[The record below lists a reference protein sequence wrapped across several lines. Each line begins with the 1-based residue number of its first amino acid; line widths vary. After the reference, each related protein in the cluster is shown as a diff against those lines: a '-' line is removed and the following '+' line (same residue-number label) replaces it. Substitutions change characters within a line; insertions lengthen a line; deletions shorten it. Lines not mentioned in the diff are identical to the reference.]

1 MSQQKNIKRET
12 IKEKTMTDK
21 IVEAVRADLL
31 ERSQVGINKYGT
43 TLDRTDIDLK
53 GWLQH
58 SYEECLDM
66 ANYLKRCI
74 IQLETK

>member
-1 MSQQKNIKRET
+1 
-12 IKEKTMTDK
+12 MTDK
-21 IVEAVRADLL
+21 VVEAVRADLL
-31 ERSQVGINKYGT
+31 KRSEVGIDKYNT
-43 TLDRTDIDLK
+43 TLERTDIDLK

-74 IQLETK
+74 IELEQNHEKRI

>member
-1 MSQQKNIKRET
+1 
-12 IKEKTMTDK
+12 MTDK
-21 IVEAVRADLL
+21 VVEAVRADLL
-31 ERSQVGINKYGT
+31 ERSKRGIDKYNT
-43 TLDRTDIDLK
+43 TLERTDIDLK

-74 IQLETK
+74 IQLEKK

>member
-1 MSQQKNIKRET
+1 
-12 IKEKTMTDK
+12 MTDK
-21 IVEAVRADLL
+21 VVEAVRADLL
-31 ERSQVGINKYGT
+31 ERSKRGIDKYNT
-43 TLDRTDIDLK
+43 TLERTDIDLK

>member
-1 MSQQKNIKRET
+1 
-12 IKEKTMTDK
+12 MTDK
-21 IVEAVRADLL
+21 VVEAVRADLL
-31 ERSQVGINKYGT
+31 ERSKRGIDKYNT
-43 TLDRTDIDLK
+43 TLERTDIDLK

-74 IQLETK
+74 IEIETK